1 MTAVLRLDGIDHDTD
16 RLSPEGKAR
25 LAQVQ
30 FIEARIV
37 ELTSMQALM
46 TRARNSYVEA
56 LRREIVQG
64 RSGVDLNA
72 LFSD

>member
-1 MTAVLRLDGIDHDTD
+1 MTAVLRLDGIDHDTG

-30 FIEARIV
+30 FIEARIA
-37 ELTSMQALM
+37 ELTNMQALM